1 MILLYIAEGLSK
13 LCVITSTYLH
23 TQEVLEDSLEYVS
36 ILYVQKLCHVCLAN
50 SSIVSSTVPYKLC
63 VFSFHT
69 KLITCFLISMLLANL
84 I

>member
-50 SSIVSSTVPYKLC
+50 STKHGFLGLLQFHISFVYFHSIQS
-63 VFSFHT
+63 
-69 KLITCFLISMLLANL
+69 
-84 I
+84 